1 MYPPTEFLGR
11 GFFYGNE
18 LLTASKP
25 NLAFCW
31 LYGLTFASSFD
42 TISTYYKSADGKKY
56 VFLIFH
62 REPGMLGTGK

>member
-1 MYPPTEFLGR
+1 MEVKGDQQMGSPSQNTSFG
-11 GFFYGNE
+11 
-18 LLTASKP
+18 
-25 NLAFCW
+25 W
-31 LYGLTFASSFD
+31 LFGLTFSSSSD

>member
-1 MYPPTEFLGR
+1 MEVKGDQQPGAPSQNNSFG
-11 GFFYGNE
+11 
-18 LLTASKP
+18 
-25 NLAFCW
+25 W
-31 LYGLTFASSFD
+31 LFSLTFSSSSD

>member
-1 MYPPTEFLGR
+1 MEVKGDPQMGSPSQ
-11 GFFYGNE
+11 N
-18 LLTASKP
+18 AS
-25 NLAFCW
+25 FRW
-31 LYGLTFASSFD
+31 LFGLTFSSSSD